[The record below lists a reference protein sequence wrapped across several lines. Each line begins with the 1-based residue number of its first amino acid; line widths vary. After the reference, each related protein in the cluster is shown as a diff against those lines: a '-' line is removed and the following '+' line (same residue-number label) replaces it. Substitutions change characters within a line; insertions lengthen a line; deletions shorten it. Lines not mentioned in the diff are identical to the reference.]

1 MKIRADGG
9 GLWYN
14 SDGKNVQ
21 QSLILFGAVHII
33 PQTQYEHSTNKHKDR
48 QKIFSSDTYNFSGW
62 TTKSTQAEHGLFKLC
77 LIICIYLAVLN

>member
-48 QKIFSSDTYNFSGW
+48 QTKNIFIWY
-62 TTKSTQAEHGLFKLC
+62 
-77 LIICIYLAVLN
+77 I